1 MFSSTSSTDNPEKM
15 DNQPKAVWAVFF
27 TAIIAFMSLGL
38 VDPILPAIANQLGAT
53 PSQVTLLFT
62 TYFAV
67 MGVAMLITGAVSSRL
82 GIKRTMLL
90 GVIIIAVFSTLGG
103 LSSNIWTIDAMR
115 GVWGLGNALF
125 VATALTSIILLSENG
140 VSKSVIL
147 YEAAIGLG
155 LSTGPLLGG
164 LLGEISWR
172 YPFIG
177 VGFLMTIA
185 FIFLLISMPNEQE
198 SDRILKK
205 KTSLL
210 DPFRAMKHHKIMIL
224 GLTAALYNFGFF
236 TLLAYAPFVIGL
248 DAHGIGFV
256 FIGWGI
262 LLAFTSVFMAPRL
275 QKRFG
280 IIKSMCTMLTIFA
293 IVLLIM
299 GIYTSTQWIIIFSI
313 IFSGA
318 LIGNINTLITTAV
331 MQATNIEGST
341 VSAAYSFLRFIGAAI
356 APYLAGV
363 LAVVYSPHIPFL
375 VGGCFVFAS
384 AIFILL
390 NRHQLKTSYSTH

>member
-1 MFSSTSSTDNPEKM
+1 MFSSTNSAN
-15 DNQPKAVWAVFF
+15 NQKAMWAVFF
-27 TAIIAFMSLGL
+27 TGIIAFMSLGL

-90 GVIIIAVFSTLGG
+90 GVIIIAVFSTLAG
-103 LSSNIWTIDAMR
+103 LLSNIYLIDAMR

-125 VATALTSIILLSENG
+125 VATALTSIILFSTNS
-140 VSKSVIL
+140 VSKAVIL

-185 FIFLLISMPNEQE
+185 FIFLLTSMPNEDE
-198 SDRILKK
+198 SDKVLRK

-224 GLTAALYNFGFF
+224 GITAALYNFGFF

-248 DAHGIGFV
+248 DAHGIGLV
-256 FIGWGI
+256 FIGWGS
-262 LLAFTSVFMAPRL
+262 LLAITSVFMAPQL

-280 IIKSMCTMLTIFA
+280 IIKSMSTMLTIFA

-313 IFSGA
+313 IFAGA

-331 MQATNIEGST
+331 MQATNIERST

-363 LAVVYSPHIPFL
+363 LAVIYSPHIPFL
-375 VGGCFVFAS
+375 VGGCFVLAS
-384 AIFILL
+384 AIFVLL
-390 NRHQLKTSYSTH
+390 NRHHLKTETEEYDK